1 MEKLVRARVVI
12 EGRVQGVAFRASMVE
27 EARRH
32 GVAGWVKN
40 NPDGTVEA
48 VVEGKDGPVKK
59 LLEWCQNGPP
69 LARVD
74 DVRLAWEPFKNEF
87 DDFTALTRYSTY

>member
-1 MEKLVRARVVI
+1 MVRARVVI

-27 EARRH
+27 EARLQ

-48 VVEGKDGPVKK
+48 VIEGKEVPVGRV
-59 LLEWCQNGPP
+59 LEWCRKGPP

-87 DDFTALTRYSTY
+87 DDFTALTRYSAY